1 MDLLILSVIPTNG
14 AKEGEKLVEGDKN
27 RGRGVEKKGKAVK
40 RKRRVEFGWQE
51 RVHGLG
57 GSHICALLPG
67 YTTSSSFLMLG
78 CSVQDA
84 RALGRKVVRANS
96 TARCQT
102 KSQGPW
108 QRCTNGNTL
117 PLPRIREETKGSRMK
132 SPRGGSSSHR
142 LPIRPAASPGTSH
155 LPLIPIPA
163 QPLDPSRR
171 SRRSPDCHRQEQKE
185 EKGKGHGA
193 CGVGGGK

>member
-1 MDLLILSVIPTNG
+1 MSIIPTNG
-14 AKEGEKLVEGDKN
+14 AKKGEKLAEGDKN
-27 RGRGVEKKGKAVK
+27 GGWGVEKKGKAVK

-57 GSHICALLPG
+57 GSQICALLPG
-67 YTTSSSFLMLG
+67 YTASSSSLMLG

-84 RALGRKVVRANS
+84 RALGRKVARANS

-102 KSQGPW
+102 ESQGPW
-108 QRCTNGNTL
+108 QCCTNVNTL
-117 PLPRIREETKGSRMK
+117 PLPHIREETKGSRTK
-132 SPRGGSSSHR
+132 RPHGGSSSHR

-163 QPLDPSRR
+163 QLLDPSRH
-171 SRRSPDCHRQEQKE
+171 SRRSPDCHRQEQEE

-193 CGVGGGK
+193 CGVGGGQ

>member
-96 TARCQT
+96 TARCHT

-142 LPIRPAASPGTSH
+142 LPIRQATSPGTSH